1 MVKGTENVLRSVNKA
16 DSVRRVI
23 FTSAVGALYGQND
36 EKDGPLDEKDWNQT
50 SSLKVCLCMYSTAEY

>member
-23 FTSAVGALYGQND
+23 LTSAVGALYGQND
-36 EKDGPLDEKDWNQT
+36 EKKGPLDENDWNKT
-50 SSLKVCLCMYSTAEY
+50 SSLKVVYVCI